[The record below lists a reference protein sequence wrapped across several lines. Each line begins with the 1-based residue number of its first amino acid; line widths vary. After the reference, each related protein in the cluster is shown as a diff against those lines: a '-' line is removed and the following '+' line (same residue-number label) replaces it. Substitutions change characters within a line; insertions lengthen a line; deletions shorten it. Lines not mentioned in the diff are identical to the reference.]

1 MDDVASYVVAALEHE
16 ESVGSVLTIGGPQP
30 LSWHDVVASF
40 ERELQRSLSVRMLSA
55 QDASAVMPTFVIDL
69 LSALDTY
76 DSPLDMDEMRL
87 TYAVEPTSLA
97 DYVRTFVQS
106 CIGGGD
112 GREASS

>member
-1 MDDVASYVVAALEHE
+1 
-16 ESVGSVLTIGGPQP
+16 
-30 LSWHDVVASF
+30 
-40 ERELQRSLSVRMLSA
+40 
-55 QDASAVMPTFVIDL
+55 
-69 LSALDTY
+69 
-76 DSPLDMDEMRL
+76 MDEMRL